1 MALIVRYRMKQIY
14 VREMRKMFCAV
25 QELTT
30 KKENKNGHPKRLE
43 VYPETLEL
51 IRNSTSTR
59 WKYRFSEERFERPV
73 KKAYKITVHKSYRE
87 DGKVKAKQIS
97 ICTLNYYD
105 FVDGQLQSEK
115 VLAGI
120 KKAAK
125 GFRVA
130 YKDMEQIVLEKIHAV
145 EKEVLEDFSQTEEY
159 KTHKQHEQII
169 VEYEKRKKEFDEKYE
184 YTDGLNRYDACYD
197 IFGELKNPK
206 RLEEIELEYMVK
218 QRTKRLKEEYEQ
230 YEKALFEKEFAKK

>member
-1 MALIVRYRMKQIY
+1 
-14 VREMRKMFCAV
+14 MFCAV
-25 QELTT
+25 QELAT
-30 KKENKNGHPKRLE
+30 KKENKNGYPKRLE
-43 VYPETLEL
+43 VYSETQDLL
-51 IRNSTSTR
+51 YSNVGTT

-105 FVDGQLQSEK
+105 FVDGQVQSEN
-115 VLAGI
+115 VSAGI

-145 EKEVLEDFSQTEEY
+145 EQEVLEAFSQTEEY

-169 VEYEKRKKEFDEKYE
+169 AEYEKRKKEFDEKYE
-184 YTDGLNRYDACYD
+184 YTDGLNRYDICYN

-206 RLEEIELEYMVK
+206 RLEEIELEYMAK
-218 QRTKRLKEEYEQ
+218 QRRKRLKAKYEQ
-230 YEKALFEKEFAKK
+230 YEKELFEKKTSKNSNYIQ

>member
-1 MALIVRYRMKQIY
+1 
-14 VREMRKMFCAV
+14 MFCAV

-30 KKENKNGHPKRLE
+30 KKENKNGYPKRLE

-105 FVDGQLQSEK
+105 FVDGQLQSDK
-115 VLAGI
+115 VFTGI

-169 VEYEKRKKEFDEKYE
+169 VEYEKRKK
-184 YTDGLNRYDACYD
+184 
-197 IFGELKNPK
+197 
-206 RLEEIELEYMVK
+206 
-218 QRTKRLKEEYEQ
+218 
-230 YEKALFEKEFAKK
+230 